1 MMDGGLPS
9 IVIDEITSHGTK
21 KVQHTGVNPQSG
33 ASLAQPQ
40 QIAHVVDGGLPS
52 TAIHEIMITAPNKC
66 NILKSTHSLVL
77 LMLKPQQVAH
87 VDEVMN

>member
-40 QIAHVVDGGLPS
+40 QIAHVVDGGQRL
-52 TAIHEIMITAPNKC
+52 M
-66 NILKSTHSLVL
+66 KS
-77 LMLKPQQVAH
+77 
-87 VDEVMN
+87 